1 MKKLFDFVIFLLAV
15 AVLSA
20 LVITQPAFSQSQLSS
35 STSFWDSLDTYIK
48 VIGGGVA
55 AVTAILGLPVAFL
68 QVRKTIAEI
77 RKIELESDKLR
88 GQAIR
93 QTPSE
98 RGGNEIYL
106 KDSDN
111 NHIEILVDPRFSAP
125 LLILLDFVIAY
136 TLLAL
141 MGYAVNI
148 FFPVQIRRIVLT
160 ITGAFLLLPIL
171 REALRLR
178 GSLRADWAEGRTR
191 SD

>member
-1 MKKLFDFVIFLLAV
+1 MKKLSDFIIFLLAA

-20 LVITQPAFSQSQLSS
+20 FVITQPAFSQPQSS
-35 STSFWDSLDTYIK
+35 SSISFWDSLDIYIK
-48 VIGGGVA
+48 VIGGGIA
-55 AVTAILGLPVAFL
+55 AVTATLGLPVAFL

-93 QTPSE
+93 QSPSE

>member
-1 MKKLFDFVIFLLAV
+1 MRTIPKLIVFFILA
-15 AVLSA
+15 AVLPVFLIA
-20 LVITQPAFSQSQLSS
+20 QPAVSQAQSS
-35 STSFWDSLDTYIK
+35 VPVDFWDSLDAYIK

-93 QTPSE
+93 QSPAE
-98 RGGNEIYL
+98 NGGNEIYL
-106 KDSDN
+106 KDSHS

-125 LLILLDFVIAY
+125 LLILLDFVIVY
-136 TLLAL
+136 ILLAL
-141 MGYAVNI
+141 LGYAINI
-148 FFPVQIRRIVLT
+148 FFPVQIGRIILT
-160 ITGAFLLLPIL
+160 IAGAFLLLPML
-171 REALRLR
+171 WEASRLR
-178 GSLRADWAEGRTR
+178 GSLRAAWDKDGPR

>member
-1 MKKLFDFVIFLLAV
+1 MKKLPSFVIFLIIV
-15 AVLSA
+15 AVLSV
-20 LVITQPAFSQSQLSS
+20 LMITQPAFSQPQSSS
-35 STSFWDSLDTYIK
+35 STSFWDSLDVYIK

-93 QTPSE
+93 QAPSE

-125 LLILLDFVIAY
+125 LLILLDFVIVY
-136 TLLAL
+136 ILLSL
-141 MGYAVNI
+141 TGYAVNI

-160 ITGAFLLLPIL
+160 ITGASLLLPIL

-178 GSLRADWAEGRTR
+178 GSLRADWTEGRAR